1 MRLPRLAVLLAV
13 LVATLLCA
21 NCTGVRVLLSPPEPP
36 LFQAQTEEIVNR
48 ALTSGAAP
56 GVLVSMGLGDGRT
69 VLAAACVGARAL
81 EPQREELTP
90 DTLFDLAS
98 LTKPIATASSVLKLV
113 ELRKVELAAPVARY
127 LPEFGANGKEAI
139 TVEQLLRHW
148 GGLIADNPLSDYE
161 GGAQRAWERIC
172 ALAPQHPPG
181 SKFVYSD
188 VGYIVLGKL
197 VERVSG
203 MSLDQFARREIF
215 EPAGMRDTL
224 FRPGPELRARCA
236 PTQQRDGVMQ
246 RGEVHDPR
254 AAALGGV
261 AGHAGL
267 FSTLDDVSRWCRVLL
282 NDGWIDANR
291 VLSKASVDG
300 LLTARWLAGGE
311 GGRTLGLDC
320 DTSYSSP
327 RGQLARGVSVGH
339 TGFTGT
345 SLWIDPSSDCWSVVL
360 TSRLHPAGKGD
371 VRELR
376 REVGQLLGSRAQFSG
391 AAQKMY
397 FDRGQARVLGVEA
410 RGYDEKLRVFNP
422 RLTGADVLAREDC
435 EQLRGRRVALLT
447 NRTGRTRDGERTLDL
462 LLRNGI
468 EVVCAM
474 TPEHGFDANL
484 EGAVEDAVDSAS
496 GVKLYSLYGKT
507 KRPTREMLGSADT
520 LVFDVQDV
528 GARFYTYA
536 TTLGYAMEAAGEL
549 GLRVVVLDRPNPI
562 GFVPPQGPLADP
574 TRLDFV
580 AYKPIPIVHG
590 MTLGELA
597 RLYREHFGVKC
608 ELEVVPCEF
617 WRRYDD
623 WSETGMEWI
632 APSPNLRNPTQALL
646 YPGVALLEFTNVS
659 VGRGTDEPFERVGAP
674 WIDAQLWWTHLD
686 LAYVPGVRFTPIR
699 FTPRESRFAGEI
711 CHGIQIEVTNR
722 AAISP
727 VKLGLTLAWTL
738 LRSHGEEF
746 EVAKVDTLLRN
757 HQAWEMLMRARNVED
772 LDSLVN
778 DGLAEFLEARQRVLL
793 YP

>member
-1 MRLPRLAVLLAV
+1 MLAV

-21 NCTGVRVLLSPPEPP
+21 NCTGPRVLLESRAAPP
-36 LFQAQTEEIVNR
+36 LQAQTDEIVNR
-48 ALTSGAAP
+48 ALASGAAP
-56 GVLVSMGLGDGRT
+56 GVLVRMGLGDGRT

-113 ELRKVELAAPVARY
+113 ERGQVELASPVARY

-148 GGLIADNPLSDYE
+148 GGLIADNPLSDYDD
-161 GGAQRAWERIC
+161 GAQRAWERIC

-188 VGYIVLGKL
+188 VGYIVLGVL

-203 MSLDQFARREIF
+203 MSLDEFARREIF
-215 EPAGMRDTL
+215 EPAGMRDTF

-236 PTQQRDGVMQ
+236 PTEQRNGVMQ

-267 FSTLDDVSRWCRVLL
+267 FSTVDDVSRWCRLLL
-282 NDGWIDANR
+282 NDGWIDAKR

-320 DTSYSSP
+320 DTAYSSP

-376 REVGQLLGSRAQFSG
+376 REVGQLLGSTTQFDGAGGKLDIERAREAALG
-391 AAQKMY
+391 AP
-397 FDRGQARVLGVEA
+397 A
-410 RGYDEKLRVFNP
+410 RGYDERLRMFNP
-422 RLTGADVLAREDC
+422 RLTGADVLARENC

-447 NRTGRTRDGERTLDL
+447 NRTGRTREGERTLDL
-462 LLRNGI
+462 LRRNGI

-507 KRPTREMLGSADT
+507 KRPTREMLANADT

-574 TRLDFV
+574 ARLDFV

-597 RLYREHFGVKC
+597 RLYREHFGVRC

-617 WRRYDD
+617 WLRWDA
-623 WSETGMEWI
+623 WSETGLEWI

-686 LAYVPGVRFTPIR
+686 LASVSGVRFTPIR
-699 FTPRESRFAGEI
+699 FTPRESRFAGEV
-711 CHGIQIEVTNR
+711 CHGIQIEVTDR

-757 HQAWEMLMRARNVED
+757 HEAWEKLMRARHVGD
-772 LDSLVN
+772 LHSIAE
-778 DGLAEFLEARQRVLL
+778 DGLDEFLEARRRVLL